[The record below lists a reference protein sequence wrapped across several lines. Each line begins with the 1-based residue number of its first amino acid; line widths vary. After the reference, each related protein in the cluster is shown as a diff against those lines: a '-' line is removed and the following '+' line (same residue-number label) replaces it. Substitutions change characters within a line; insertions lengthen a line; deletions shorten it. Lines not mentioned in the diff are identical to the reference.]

1 MNKNLLTA
9 LLFLAVVQLQA
20 QGLPRLFLDAPSV
33 YLVSPNVEAI
43 GERMGAG
50 MEVAMNVGT
59 HWSVARVGG
68 GLTFTMD
75 PKSNDLSST
84 FQTTPYTLAE
94 IGAGMYRSNGNQCAK
109 TKANAFTAMGK
120 AGIRYDFYTGDLKK
134 ITDKSGNLD
143 YTVGAEFGYFYIRD
157 IFRNMELL
165 ASANYHTKAKIISA
179 TFGFKVFFNLKADR
193 DR

>member
-1 MNKNLLTA
+1 MNKNLLSAVLLLVA
-9 LLFLAVVQLQA
+9 LQMQA

-33 YLVSPNVEAI
+33 YLIAPNAEAV
-43 GERMGAG
+43 GDRMGAG

-59 HWSVARVGG
+59 HWSVARLGG

-75 PKSNDLSST
+75 PSSNDLSST
-84 FQTTPYTLAE
+84 FQTTPYTLVE
-94 IGAGMYRSNGNQCAK
+94 VGAGMYRSNGNQCAK

-120 AGIRYDFYTGDLKK
+120 AGVRYDFYTGSFRT
-134 ITDKSGNLD
+134 ITDKPGYLD

-165 ASANYHTKAKIISA
+165 ASANYHTKAKIVSA
-179 TFGFKVFFNLKADR
+179 TFGFKVFLNLKADR